1 MELERKKIG
10 EVGVDSGSLV
20 ITDSCYIDAYWE
32 KPAGENGDYP
42 YSYEG
47 VFDATCN
54 KNGGGNLGNTLGVAF
69 RSGYGDGVYNV
80 YATYNDD
87 DVFGSRIVKI
97 EIEMGITPEKK
108 SILEGIDAVKD
119 GVV

>member
-10 EVGVDSGSLV
+10 EVGGDSGSLV